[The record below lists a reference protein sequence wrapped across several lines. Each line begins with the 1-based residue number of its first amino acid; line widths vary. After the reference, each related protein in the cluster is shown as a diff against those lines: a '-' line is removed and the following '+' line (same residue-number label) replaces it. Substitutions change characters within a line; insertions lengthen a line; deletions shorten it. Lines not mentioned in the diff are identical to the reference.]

1 MLNIKYPSLIVVPL
15 FHFMPPVA
23 SCCRCFVGRGCIGI
37 ENLHIEECAGSAL
50 VPKLL
55 GLYTYVQPCLVL
67 NIHACQG
74 KPLPSQRLEG
84 WLNGHIRANLGEEL
98 NSDIPNAVMP
108 D

>member
-1 MLNIKYPSLIVVPL
+1 MLNIEYSSLVVVPL
-15 FHFMPPVA
+15 FHFVLPVA
-23 SCCRCFVGRGCIGI
+23 SCCSCFVGKGCVGI
-37 ENLHIEECAGSAL
+37 ENSHVEEGAGSAL

-55 GLYTYVQPCLVL
+55 GLYVQPCLVL
-67 NIHACQG
+67 NICASQG

-98 NSDIPNAVMP
+98 NSDIPNAVTP